1 MITVKD
7 IDIKG
12 KRVLVRVD
20 FNVPM
25 DDKGDISD
33 DIRIRTALPTICY
46 IRDQGGKVVLCSHM
60 GRPKG
65 EVNEKYSLGPIA
77 SHLGSLLEDEVRLA
91 PDCIGNEVED
101 MVASMKEGEVI
112 LLENLR
118 FHKGETDNDAEFAR
132 ELARLADVYIND
144 AFAVSHRAHASVV
157 GVAELLEEKGA
168 GMQLETEMEYY
179 RKSME
184 SPIRP
189 LIALVGGAKVSSKLG
204 ALENMLD
211 KVDRMI
217 IGGAMANTFLKS
229 MGVDMGGSKTEDDL
243 LDNAKKFIDTAEEK
257 GVKLYFP
264 IDFIAA
270 DSFAADAVTKTVTY
284 RDMPES
290 WMALDIGPATTIFFK
305 EALEDAGTIVWNGPM
320 GAFEMDVFARGT
332 MAMCR
337 AVALSQALSITGGG
351 DSNAAIKKSGEEKN
365 ISYMSTG
372 GGAFLM
378 LMEGKTLPGVDIL
391 RK

>member
-33 DIRIRTALPTICY
+33 DIRIRTTLPTICY

-132 ELARLADVYIND
+132 KLA
-144 AFAVSHRAHASVV
+144 S
-157 GVAELLEEKGA
+157 
-168 GMQLETEMEYY
+168 
-179 RKSME
+179 
-184 SPIRP
+184 
-189 LIALVGGAKVSSKLG
+189 
-204 ALENMLD
+204 
-211 KVDRMI
+211 
-217 IGGAMANTFLKS
+217 
-229 MGVDMGGSKTEDDL
+229 
-243 LDNAKKFIDTAEEK
+243 
-257 GVKLYFP
+257 
-264 IDFIAA
+264 
-270 DSFAADAVTKTVTY
+270 
-284 RDMPES
+284 
-290 WMALDIGPATTIFFK
+290 
-305 EALEDAGTIVWNGPM
+305 
-320 GAFEMDVFARGT
+320 
-332 MAMCR
+332 
-337 AVALSQALSITGGG
+337 
-351 DSNAAIKKSGEEKN
+351 
-365 ISYMSTG
+365 
-372 GGAFLM
+372 
-378 LMEGKTLPGVDIL
+378 
-391 RK
+391 